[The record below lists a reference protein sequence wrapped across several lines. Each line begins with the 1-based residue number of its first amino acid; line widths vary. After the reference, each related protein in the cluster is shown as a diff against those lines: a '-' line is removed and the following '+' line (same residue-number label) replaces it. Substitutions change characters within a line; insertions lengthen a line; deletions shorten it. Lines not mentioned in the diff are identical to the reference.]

1 MKRPPGR
8 DGRGISTLMV
18 VAPVDLFWVNAN
30 IGAGGGSRY
39 AGREK
44 VEGKTDEGVETRGG
58 MRYYFSLGN
67 HLLYRVTM
75 SPAYTRITRAL
86 KNVRTG
92 IAIDPRP
99 FP

>member
-18 VAPVDLFWVNAN
+18 VAPVDLFWVDAN

-44 VEGKTDEGVETRGG
+44 VEGKTYEVVETRGG
-58 MRYYFSLGN
+58 LRYYFSPGN

-75 SPAYTRITRAL
+75 SQAQGTITSAL

-92 IAIDPRP
+92 IALDPGL
-99 FP
+99 F